1 MMKGIK
7 LRKGRFPTIKPL
19 TNQQFMIAVIADD
32 FTGAA
37 ELAGISLRYGL
48 TVSIGLHDQI
58 RTDADVLIISTDSR
72 SLKKRDALRVTAE
85 TVRKVVQLKPDL
97 IYKKIDSVLRGFVLD
112 ELKVQMEACDLKRAF
127 IVPANPSLGR
137 TIIAG
142 KYFIDGK
149 QINETGFV
157 ADPEFPVISSSI
169 HKILDDDS
177 VKVLEHRETFPASG
191 IVVGES
197 KNEKDIDEWVNK
209 LDNSW
214 VLAGAGDFFD
224 ALLSKRYQ
232 QQKLHQ
238 FHLLQPCLY
247 VCGTSFKERKEF
259 INHISEELN
268 CVAYMN
274 EKIDQTWI
282 TKTADMIRKHNK
294 AVIAIRETAASAQ
307 TLRTVMSKAV
317 REILKRKTVKEIF
330 IEGGSTAAAILQE
343 LGIKK
348 LLPVNELQRG
358 VVRMKV
364 NDLFITVKPGSYK
377 IPEQIKEL
385 YSLK

>member
-1 MMKGIK
+1 MTAQISKT
-7 LRKGRFPTIKPL
+7 LHNSPL
-19 TNQQFMIAVIADD
+19 GVGGIAVIADD

-48 TVSIGLHDQI
+48 TVSICLHGEI
-58 RTDADVLIISTDSR
+58 STEADVLIISTDSR
-72 SLKKRDALRVTAE
+72 SLKKKEALKVTADA
-85 TVRKVVQLKPDL
+85 VRKVVQLKPDL
-97 IYKKIDSVLRGFVLD
+97 IYKKIDSVLRGYVLD
-112 ELKVQMEACDLKRAF
+112 ELKVQMKLCGVNKAF
-127 IVPANPSLGR
+127 IMPANPSLGR

-157 ADPEFPVISSSI
+157 ADPEFPVISSSV

-177 VKVLEHRETFPASG
+177 IKVLKLTKELPANG
-191 IVVGES
+191 IVVGEA
-197 KNEKDIDEWVNK
+197 KNENDINEWADK
-209 LDNSW
+209 LDNGW
-214 VLAGAGDFFD
+214 VLAGAGDFYT
-224 ALLSKRYQ
+224 ALLNKRYQ
-232 QQKLHQ
+232 EKRLHK
-238 FHLLQPCLY
+238 FHLLQPHLY

-259 INHISEELN
+259 INEISEELN
-268 CVAYMN
+268 CVAYMGG
-274 EKIDQTWI
+274 KVDKLWI
-282 TKTADMIRKHNK
+282 NKTADIIKKNGK
-294 AVIAIRETAASAQ
+294 AVIAIKETTASAL

-343 LGIKK
+343 LNIKK

-377 IPEQIKEL
+377 IPEQIKQL
-385 YSLK
+385 YLLK

>member
-1 MMKGIK
+1 
-7 LRKGRFPTIKPL
+7 
-19 TNQQFMIAVIADD
+19 MIAVIADD

-37 ELAGISLRYGL
+37 ELAGISLRFGL
-48 TVSIGLHDQI
+48 TVTVCLHDEI
-58 RTDADVLIISTDSR
+58 SKDADVLIISTDSR
-72 SLKKRDALRVTAE
+72 SLKKKEALKVTAKIA
-85 TVRKVVQLKPDL
+85 RKIIELKPDL
-97 IYKKIDSVLRGFVLD
+97 IYKKIDSVLRGYVLD
-112 ELKVQMEACDLKRAF
+112 ELKVQMELCGLNRAF
-127 IVPANPSLGR
+127 IMPANPSLGR

-149 QINETGFV
+149 QINETGFG
-157 ADPEFPVISSSI
+157 ADPEFPVKSSSVN
-169 HKILDDDS
+169 KILDDDS
-177 VKVLEHRETFPASG
+177 VKILKLTEALPANS
-191 IVVGES
+191 IVVGEA
-197 KNEKDIDEWVNK
+197 KNENDINEWVNK

-214 VLAGAGDFFD
+214 VLAGAGDFYT

-232 QQKLHQ
+232 KQTLHK
-238 FHLLQPCLY
+238 FHLMQPHLY

-259 INHISEELN
+259 IKEIGEELN
-268 CVAYMN
+268 CVAYMGG
-274 EKIDQTWI
+274 KVDKPWI
-282 TKTADMIRKHNK
+282 NKTAEIIKKNKK
-294 AVIAIRETAASAQ
+294 AVIAIKETNASAL

-330 IEGGSTAAAILQE
+330 IEGGSTAAAILHE
-343 LGIKK
+343 LDIKK